1 MARAKFD
8 RSLIPPSP
16 TLHFEQALWAAGV
29 SLPAGV
35 DEAGRGALAGPV
47 AAAAVILP
55 PNPDLIRTLHGVRD
69 SKEMSANARARW
81 AETIRATALACGVGF
96 AGPEEID
103 DLGILP
109 ATRLAA
115 MRALA
120 QLRPAPQHL
129 LIDALSLPA
138 TGLPETSLIKG
149 DARCLSIACASV
161 LAKTARDAH
170 MRALAVHHPG
180 YRWAANKGYG
190 TATHRR
196 AILALG
202 YTPAH
207 RRTFALKPPP
217 EAEDA
222 PYLEE

>member
-8 RSLIPPSP
+8 RALIPPAP
-16 TLHFEQALWAAGV
+16 TLHFEQALWAAG
-29 SLPAGV
+29 LPRLAGV

-55 PNPDLIRTLHGVRD
+55 PDPNLIHTLHGVRD
-69 SKEMSANARARW
+69 SKEMPAKARTRW
-81 AETIRATALACGVGF
+81 AEAIRNTATAWGVGF
-96 AGPEEID
+96 AEAEEID
-103 DLGILP
+103 DLGIVP

-115 MRALA
+115 MRAIA

-161 LAKTARDAH
+161 MAKTARDAH
-170 MRALAVHHPG
+170 MRTLDARHPG
-180 YRWAANKGYG
+180 YGWAANKGYG
-190 TATHRR
+190 TAAHRR

-202 YTPAH
+202 YTVAH
-207 RRTFALKPPP
+207 RRTFTLKPP
-217 EAEDA
+217 EAE
-222 PYLEE
+222 EI